1 LSKQSHCS
9 SFVLYSGLESAR
21 FGEQFKD
28 DFGMSTHDTSLQ
40 YTAAPEGVCF
50 GCGSSNPH
58 GLHIKSFWHEDGVHV
73 MAEHVPEAKYCGWPE
88 LVYGGLIAMLV
99 DCHSNWTAM
108 AYHYR
113 AEQREPESQ
122 PRINCVTGN
131 LGIKFIKPTPM
142 GVPLT
147 LKAKV
152 EGEVGRKTRVICE
165 VYAGDML
172 TAVGDS
178 VFVRVDTEQLAAA
191 AHGR

>member
-1 LSKQSHCS
+1 MS
-9 SFVLYSGLESAR
+9 SPE
-21 FGEQFKD
+21 
-28 DFGMSTHDTSLQ
+28 TSLQ
-40 YTAAPEGVCF
+40 DSAAPDGICY
-50 GCGSSNPH
+50 GCGSRNVD

-73 MAEHVPEAKYCGWPE
+73 MAEHVPDARYCGWPD

-108 AYHYR
+108 AHHYR
-113 AEQREPESQ
+113 AENREATSL

-142 GVPLT
+142 GLPLT
-147 LKAKV
+147 LKARV
-152 EGEVGRKTRVICE
+152 DGEVGRKTRVICE
-165 VYAGDML
+165 VYAGDVL

-178 VFVRVDTEQLAAA
+178 VFVRVDTKQLAAA

>member
-1 LSKQSHCS
+1 
-9 SFVLYSGLESAR
+9 
-21 FGEQFKD
+21 
-28 DFGMSTHDTSLQ
+28 MSNHDTSLQ
-40 YTAAPEGVCF
+40 DAAAPDGVCY

-58 GLHIKSFWHEDGVHV
+58 GLHIKSYWHEDGVHV
-73 MAEHVPEAKYCGWPE
+73 MAEHVPDAKYCGWPD

-99 DCHSNWTAM
+99 DCHSNWAVM

-113 AEQREPESQ
+113 AENREVASQ

-142 GVPLT
+142 GIPLT
-147 LKAKV
+147 LRARV

-165 VYAGDML
+165 VFAGDVL

-178 VFVRVDTEQLAAA
+178 IFVRVDTAQLADT

>member
-1 LSKQSHCS
+1 
-9 SFVLYSGLESAR
+9 
-21 FGEQFKD
+21 
-28 DFGMSTHDTSLQ
+28 MSPHDTSLQ
-40 YTAAPEGVCF
+40 DSAAPEGVCY

-73 MAEHVPEAKYCGWPE
+73 MAEHVPEAKYCGWPD

-113 AEQREPESQ
+113 QEQRAANSLA
-122 PRINCVTGN
+122 RINCVTGN

-147 LKAKV
+147 LRAKV

-165 VYAGDML
+165 VYAGDLL

-178 VFVRVDTEQLAAA
+178 VFVRVDTGQLADA

>member
-1 LSKQSHCS
+1 MSR
-9 SFVLYSGLESAR
+9 LE
-21 FGEQFKD
+21 
-28 DFGMSTHDTSLQ
+28 TSLQ
-40 YTAAPEGVCF
+40 DTAAPEGVCY

-58 GLHIKSFWHEDGVHV
+58 GLHIKSVWHEDGVHV
-73 MAEHVPEAKYCGWPE
+73 MAEHVPDDKYCGWPD

-113 AEQREPESQ
+113 TEHREVGSL

-147 LKAKV
+147 LRAKV

-165 VYAGDML
+165 VYAGDVL
-172 TAVGDS
+172 TAIGDS
-178 VFVRVDTEQLAAA
+178 VFVRVDTEQLAAV
-191 AHGR
+191 AHSR